1 MTENFVCPLCGR
13 NRVIQSKKKGPIRW
27 DYVDLHSAPIL
38 QFRDDA
44 GGRGS
49 GFPMVDSKT
58 LTQILED
65 PDYRDILEG
74 MKTQLLRLI
83 RDGLDLGLLR
93 RDEL

>member
-1 MTENFVCPLCGR
+1 
-13 NRVIQSKKKGPIRW
+13 
-27 DYVDLHSAPIL
+27 
-38 QFRDDA
+38 
-44 GGRGS
+44 
-49 GFPMVDSKT
+49 MVDSKT